1 MKGLWLKKTALL
13 RVLFVSLLLTGFLF
27 VNRGY
32 AMSCHETAA
41 KTQAIQEIEYLRRW
55 YAKATDQIGIATPES
70 IAEGRA
76 IYHRVFTADA
86 QLDAGPDREPQV
98 GPDGW
103 VDLVLGALGELG
115 PTQHLIGT
123 QLVEIKSLVLDDECN
138 VVAGS
143 ATMESYLQAWHEQK
157 DEKVWLFLGTY
168 FDDAVFIPGTGWRIE
183 KMILQQVAGETR
195 YMGAAVGRALE

>member
-13 RVLFVSLLLTGFLF
+13 KVLFVSLLLTGFLF

>member
-1 MKGLWLKKTALL
+1 MKSLWLKKTALL
-13 RVLFVSLLLTGFLF
+13 KVLFVSLLLTGFLF

>member
-1 MKGLWLKKTALL
+1 MKGLWLKETALL
-13 RVLFVSLLLTGFLF
+13 KVLFVSLLLTGFLF

-86 QLDAGPDREPQV
+86 QLDAGPDRKPQV

-123 QLVEIKSLVLDDECN
+123 QLVEIKSLVLDDECK

>member
-1 MKGLWLKKTALL
+1 MKGLWLKKTVLL

-98 GPDGW
+98 GPDAW

-195 YMGAAVGRALE
+195 YMGAAVGSALE